1 MRPDQPLNGKEHPMT
16 ITISAAPPLSRTS
29 AHRRDA
35 RSSVC
40 ATQLARLNA
49 AGFPARSA
57 LPSRDDGWFQTSR
70 QSGLGGR
77 DGQAWT
83 PARHVDTSVDT
94 VDVRYHINALMCAGM
109 TTALIAD
116 LASVPVATIRS
127 LRSTST
133 RTTTSAIADA
143 ILSITFHPSRGRDLT
158 PAVGARRRLRALNA
172 MGYGDPSLAHRLNVE
187 VDVVTSMPEKGLIP
201 SELWEAVDEIYDELS
216 MRPGP
221 DADLREQA
229 RAEGLVPP
237 LGWDDDE
244 IDNPKAR
251 SHERER
257 ATGAVAADEV
267 VIVRRLSGEQVPMR
281 NCERREIIRMAYEQ
295 RWSPSLLADKLAIKY
310 DSAVTE
316 LSRYRRALVQ
326 RDVAGS
332 DSTAKTSTPTDAPT
346 GERGKGETAAVAAAA
361 DLTDAPDSDSPRETA
376 ATSDA
381 AESQSPAGSRVNAP
395 ARASANRV
403 SAIRRRWTG
412 AFTASAQF
420 HEATIDCARSAP
432 EGGVP
437 GSWPLSQR
445 SKLWRPACRSGSTR
459 AVGAEQNWPDSDE
472 RWRLS
477 SGWHPFAST
486 MASPR
491 RTGIGTPTRQALF
504 QFADT
509 C

>member
-1 MRPDQPLNGKEHPMT
+1 MRPDQPLNGKEHPMAT
-16 ITISAAPPLSRTS
+16 TVSAALPLSQTS

-49 AGFPARSA
+49 AGLPARSA

-109 TTALIAD
+109 TTALIAE

-133 RTTTSAIADA
+133 RTTTSAIAAA

-326 RDVAGS
+326 TDVAGS
-332 DSTAKTSTPTDAPT
+332 DSMAETSTPTDAPT

-361 DLTDAPDSDSPRETA
+361 DLTDAPDSDSPREA
-376 ATSDA
+376 GVTSDA
-381 AESQSPAGSRVNAP
+381 AESQSPAGSRVNAS

-403 SAIRRRWTG
+403 SAIRRRWT
-412 AFTASAQF
+412 AFTVSAQF
-420 HEATIDCARSAP
+420 DEASIDCARSAP
-432 EGGVP
+432 EGGAP
-437 GSWPLSQR
+437 GIWQLSRR
-445 SKLWRPACRSGSTR
+445 SKLWRPACRSSSTR
-459 AVGAEQNWPDSDE
+459 VIRAEQNWPHSDE

-477 SGWHPFAST
+477 SGLSLFAST

>member
-1 MRPDQPLNGKEHPMT
+1 
-16 ITISAAPPLSRTS
+16 
-29 AHRRDA
+29 
-35 RSSVC
+35 
-40 ATQLARLNA
+40 
-49 AGFPARSA
+49 
-57 LPSRDDGWFQTSR
+57 
-70 QSGLGGR
+70 
-77 DGQAWT
+77 
-83 PARHVDTSVDT
+83 
-94 VDVRYHINALMCAGM
+94 
-109 TTALIAD
+109 
-116 LASVPVATIRS
+116 
-127 LRSTST
+127 
-133 RTTTSAIADA
+133 
-143 ILSITFHPSRGRDLT
+143 
-158 PAVGARRRLRALNA
+158 
-172 MGYGDPSLAHRLNVE
+172 
-187 VDVVTSMPEKGLIP
+187 
-201 SELWEAVDEIYDELS
+201 
-216 MRPGP
+216 
-221 DADLREQA
+221 
-229 RAEGLVPP
+229 
-237 LGWDDDE
+237 
-244 IDNPKAR
+244 
-251 SHERER
+251 
-257 ATGAVAADEV
+257 
-267 VIVRRLSGEQVPMR
+267 MR
-281 NCERREIIRMAYEQ
+281 NCERREILRMAYEQ

-437 GSWPLSQR
+437 GSRPLSQR